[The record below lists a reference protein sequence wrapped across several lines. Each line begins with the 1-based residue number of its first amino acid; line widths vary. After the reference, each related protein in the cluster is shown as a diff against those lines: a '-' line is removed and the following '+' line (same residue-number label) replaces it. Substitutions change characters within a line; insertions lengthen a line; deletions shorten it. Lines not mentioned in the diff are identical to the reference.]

1 MPMTLTEKIL
11 ARAAGRDAVVPGE
24 VVTCQ
29 LDLVCVDEI
38 QIAIFKRTLDQL
50 GTDRVI
56 QEKTVLVVDHFCPAT
71 NLDQARANQMVR
83 EFARSHHLRFLTGG
97 IKDQILWE
105 NGLVRPGM
113 LLVATDSHINTC
125 GALGVFA
132 AAFGPSD
139 AAIMA
144 IKGEYW
150 FKVPQTVRCEIVG
163 SLAPLV
169 TPKDI
174 GLHILGQRGTDFAN
188 YKAIEFVGPTVRELS
203 IDGRITLC
211 NMSTEMGAK
220 NAIIEP
226 DSKTAEFLG
235 LKDHPELKTLKS
247 DAAAQFFETMTVDVG
262 GLEPLVATPH
272 SPKNVVPVKV
282 VKGVKIDQCFIG
294 SCGNGNMDD
303 LRLTARLLK
312 GRKVCP
318 ETRLIV
324 TPSSRHVYLQALAEG
339 LIEPILQSGASLS
352 GQTCSVCAG
361 MEAPLLAKEVCL
373 TASPRNFRGRMGS
386 PEALIYLASPATIV
400 ASAIHGEIADPRD
413 LL

>member
-11 ARAAGRDAVVPGE
+11 ARAARREAVVPGE

-29 LDLVCVDEI
+29 VDLVCIDEI
-38 QIAIFKRTLDQL
+38 QMAIFKRTLDQL

-56 QEKTVLVVDHFCPAT
+56 QEKTILVVDHFCPAT

-105 NGLVRPGM
+105 SGLIRPGM

-125 GALGVFA
+125 GALGAFA

-139 AAIMA
+139 AALMA
-144 IKGEYW
+144 VKGEYW
-150 FKVPQTVRCEIVG
+150 FKVPQTVRCEIMG
-163 SLAPLV
+163 TLPPLV

-174 GLHILGQRGTDFAN
+174 GLHILGKRGTDFAN

-220 NAIIEP
+220 NAIVEP
-226 DSKTAEFLG
+226 DSKTRAFLG
-235 LKDHPELKTLKS
+235 LEDRLEFPTWRS
-247 DAAAQFFETMTVDVG
+247 DPTAQFSETMVVDAG
-262 GLEPLVATPH
+262 GLEPLVASPH
-272 SPKNVVPVKV
+272 SPQNVFPVKE

-324 TPSSRHVYLQALAEG
+324 TPASRHLYFQALAEG
-339 LIEPILQSGASLS
+339 LIEIIHQSGATVSH
-352 GQTCSVCAG
+352 QTCSVCAG
-361 MEAPLLAKEVCL
+361 MEAPLLANEVCL

-386 PEALIYLASPATIV
+386 PDALIYLASPPTIV
-400 ASAIHGEIADPRD
+400 ASAICGQIADPRD
-413 LL
+413 LF

>member
-1 MPMTLTEKIL
+1 MTLTEKIL
-11 ARAAGRDAVVPGE
+11 ARAAGRDAVTPGE

-29 LDLVCVDEI
+29 VDLVCVDEI

-56 QEKTVLVVDHFCPAT
+56 PEKTVLVVDHFCPAT

-105 NGLVRPGM
+105 NGFIRPGM
-113 LLVATDSHINTC
+113 LLVATDSHVNTC
-125 GALGVFA
+125 GALGLFA

-144 IKGEYW
+144 VKGEYW

-163 SLAPLV
+163 ALPPLV

-174 GLHILGQRGTDFAN
+174 GLHILGLRGTDFAN

-203 IDGRITLC
+203 VDGRITLC

-226 DSKTAEFLG
+226 DLKTAEFLG
-235 LKDHPELKTLKS
+235 LKDHPELKILKS
-247 DAAAQFFETMTVDVG
+247 DAAARFSETMTVDVG

-272 SPKNVVPVKV
+272 SPKNVVPVKAA
-282 VKGVKIDQCFIG
+282 KGVKIDQGFIG

-324 TPSSRHVYLQALAEG
+324 TPSSRHVYQQALAEG
-339 LIEPILQSGASLS
+339 LIEPILQSGAMLS

-373 TASPRNFRGRMGS
+373 TASPRNFQGRMGS

-400 ASAIHGEIADPRD
+400 ASAIRGEIVDPRD